1 MEFCDFARKYQ
12 KQLLSEQ
19 PKIPPAINSKQN
31 PPLQNKDNQYKIFKK
46 KRVYGYK
53 QAK

>member
-1 MEFCDFARKYQ
+1 MEFYDFAQKYQ
-12 KQLLSEQ
+12 KQLLREQ
-19 PKIPPAINSKQN
+19 AKN

>member
-1 MEFCDFARKYQ
+1 MEFYDFARKYQ

-19 PKIPPAINSKQN
+19 SQN